1 MCSIHGLQTF
11 FFLSM
16 SDYSQFVE
24 IIQDFLSSGR
34 ADSAGTGDD

>member
-1 MCSIHGLQTF
+1 MCSIHGLQT